1 MAEEKSEDQKNKP
14 EKHRK
19 TPFWEWLIAAVGLIL
34 VVGTIAVTL
43 NRAVNEK
50 KSSPQLKVS
59 VESTEPNGD
68 GYLVKFLVENSGNQ
82 TAAAVTIEG
91 ELKSGDETVETGSAT
106 LAYAPANSERR
117 GGLYFSKNPQ
127 QFDLQIRATG
137 YEEP

>member
-1 MAEEKSEDQKNKP
+1 MTEKKEEKNTQKKSQ
-14 EKHRK
+14 K

-34 VVGTIAVTL
+34 VVGAIAVTL
-43 NRAVNEK
+43 NRALNEVK
-50 KSSPQLKVS
+50 TSPQLKVS
-59 VESTEPNGD
+59 FETPEPNGD

-91 ELKSGDETVETGSAT
+91 ELKNGDESIETGSAT
-106 LAYAPANSERR
+106 LTYAPANSKRR